1 MTHSMKTKEGEKAF
15 YCAGCK
21 IIYQMFNE
29 NKLLPEFDQD

>member
-1 MTHSMKTKEGEKAF
+1 MKTKEGEKAF
-15 YCAGCK
+15 CCVGCK